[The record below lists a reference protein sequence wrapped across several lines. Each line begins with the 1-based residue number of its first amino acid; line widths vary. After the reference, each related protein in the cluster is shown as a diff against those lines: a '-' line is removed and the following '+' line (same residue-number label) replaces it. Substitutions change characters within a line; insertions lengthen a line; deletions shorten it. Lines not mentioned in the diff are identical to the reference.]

1 MNNYIERL
9 IQMKALVCEL
19 CGGNDFL
26 KENDFFVCQNC
37 GTKYT
42 AEDAKKMM
50 VEGTVDVQGTVRVD
64 NSDFV
69 QKFLMNARRAKQKED
84 WEETEKYYNMV
95 EQNDPTNIE
104 AIFYSCY
111 GKAKVSLIDS
121 DIFKRE
127 AAFNTLQKCISIID
141 DNFSMEKEEENKA
154 IIQQISDDIIGMACS
169 NYVFTQSK
177 NGYGMVVSDNSD
189 KTITLFNNVGRE
201 FMIALENIA
210 KKIPESQRTK
220 RIYYYELALKHAN
233 FILQNGR
240 LANPQAFKNIVMQY
254 HQILHDLDPNHYVP
268 DRSAVDDPSDKATGG
283 MIALSVLVPIVGV
296 ILGVV
301 NLTQNKRCGKVYLG
315 IGIASFTICILI
327 SIIQMAVR

>member
-50 VEGTVDVQGTVRVD
+50 VEGTVEVQGTVRVD

-95 EQNDPTNIE
+95 EQNGPTNIE

-141 DNFSMEKEEENKA
+141 DNFSLEKEEENKA

-169 NYVFTQSK
+169 KYVFTQSK

-201 FMIALENIA
+201 FMITLENIA
-210 KKIPESQRTK
+210 KEKYRNHKE
-220 RIYYYELALKHAN
+220 
-233 FILQNGR
+233 
-240 LANPQAFKNIVMQY
+240 
-254 HQILHDLDPNHYVP
+254 QI
-268 DRSAVDDPSDKATGG
+268 A
-283 MIALSVLVPIVGV
+283 
-296 ILGVV
+296 
-301 NLTQNKRCGKVYLG
+301 
-315 IGIASFTICILI
+315 FTIMNWRLNTLTSFCKMVGLQIHRCLRILSCSIIRYFMILI
-327 SIIQMAVR
+327 PITMFRIGLRLVIQVTKLPEE